1 MSINYLDRVAN
12 ARSVPEASDAYLS
25 ALREHGFQ
33 HGLYIARFLLS
44 LPAAVLR
51 EEPILFG
58 NFPDGFVARLGAGGL
73 LATAPWAV
81 WALQNSGNASLRDAC
96 LGHEDGAAE
105 IHPAIRLAMDH
116 GVEAG
121 RVISLKN
128 RVPRSHGAVL
138 LCPGGGISHER
149 AETAWQS
156 ARGEIGILTSVLHLR
171 LATLGRRLVETRL
184 TQRQRE
190 VLEWS
195 SAGKTVAEIGT
206 ILGVAAATVEKHLRL
221 ARQAIGADTTAHA
234 ILRAHLAHQIFPHGQ
249 DLNPFT

>member
-1 MSINYLDRVAN
+1 MHWLRTRPPDFGDSLQRCNHFPLAVN
-12 ARSVPEASDAYLS
+12 AFE
-25 ALREHGFQ
+25 
-33 HGLYIARFLLS
+33 
-44 LPAAVLR
+44 
-51 EEPILFG
+51 
-58 NFPDGFVARLGAGGL
+58 
-73 LATAPWAV
+73 
-81 WALQNSGNASLRDAC
+81 C
-96 LGHEDGAAE
+96 
-105 IHPAIRLAMDH
+105 
-116 GVEAG
+116 
-121 RVISLKN
+121 
-128 RVPRSHGAVL
+128 
-138 LCPGGGISHER
+138 
-149 AETAWQS
+149 
-156 ARGEIGILTSVLHLR
+156 SVLHLR